1 MYCGAGNSGPARGV
15 VGVGV
20 EYRVTFYRTANGD
33 KPLGAWLND
42 LKQQQPMLADLVR
55 AGLDK
60 LRDSAQHKPKLV
72 ELVDRNRR
80 IYEMRVGNAN
90 IARVFFFRE
99 GDQVIATNGYVK
111 RRNQLDQGE
120 LERAR
125 RYQDEWKERNP

>member
-1 MYCGAGNSGPARGV
+1 
-15 VGVGV
+15 V

-33 KPLGAWLND
+33 KPLGAWVNE
-42 LKQQQPMLADLVR
+42 LKQQQPILAGLVR

-80 IYEMRVGNAN
+80 IYEMCVGNAN